1 MTPPIDL
8 DVEYRLLG
16 HINKLTAMG
25 KVGVVALAIGAAWW
39 ILLILLRM
47 GMEFPFL
54 LLGVF
59 TILFVYLWVTTPK
72 ALETGYL
79 TVEEIKVTILC
90 SECGTAYDESNENCP
105 NCGSPP

>member
-1 MTPPIDL
+1 MDL
-8 DVEYRLLG
+8 DVEHRLLG
-16 HINKLTAMG
+16 SINKLIAMVKLG
-25 KVGVVALAIGAAWW
+25 AVALAVGAAWW

-47 GMEFPFL
+47 GTEFPFL

-72 ALETGYL
+72 VPETDYF
-79 TVEEIKVTILC
+79 TVGEIKVTILC
-90 SECGTAYDESNENCP
+90 SNCGMAYDESNENCP

>member
-1 MTPPIDL
+1 
-8 DVEYRLLG
+8 
-16 HINKLTAMG
+16 MG
-25 KVGVVALAIGAAWW
+25 KLGVAALAMGAAWW

-47 GMEFPFL
+47 ATELPFL

-72 ALETGYL
+72 SRETGYL

-90 SECGTAYDESNENCP
+90 SKCGTAYDESNENCP
-105 NCGSPP
+105 SCGSPP